1 MAPVGWQPITED
13 AWISWKNRLNRV
25 TSIVAPSAVL
35 IAGSMLCWVLGSCLF
50 TACQCQFPAC
60 QRTVTAV
67 PKFKSC
73 AWPHL
78 QPMHVL
84 AFAWLGS
91 TVSSHTR
98 ALPSQSPRKSVV
110 IPWYARGLCN
120 NRRSCDVLEVRV
132 KPHKWKTCGMEDHT
146 KDHEPTS
153 TFGVETSNWKAS
165 NEGWQGADLPTAKG
179 QTRAPTKAPTTKAPT
194 TKAPTKIPT
203 KGARQ
208 IARTHGS
215 TYCRT

>member
-110 IPWYARGLCN
+110 IPWFARGLCN

-132 KPHKWKTCGMEDHT
+132 KPHKISNGCDTSDQT
-146 KDHEPTS
+146 KDQKPPFGVE
-153 TFGVETSNWKAS
+153 TFGVETSKHQLDECWMN
-165 NEGWQGADLPTAKG
+165 
-179 QTRAPTKAPTTKAPT
+179 TRSVRSSAQHRLVPFSATIHTRRPD
-194 TKAPTKIPT
+194 
-203 KGARQ
+203 
-208 IARTHGS
+208 
-215 TYCRT
+215 